1 MKRNYGFLLSV
12 IAAIFAS
19 ALQAG
24 ETENHKGTPNTSSAE
39 NTIETEQTLEIT
51 KAEDEND
58 QWLDT
63 SHSYVVSGA
72 DNIAVWM
79 NQFFGDARTEEEA
92 PYSTLRLRFEQ
103 EYDEQDQFDSDIKL
117 RGKVYLPNL
126 NERVSL
132 LFADEDTGETGR
144 DDLLIDEK
152 DTPDDVTLQFKAS
165 EKKRSRIDFRL
176 GLRSSLHLKSS
187 VRYRYKHP
195 ISDSLLGTYSEEL
208 LHIDGEG
215 FAARTRIEFDKAL
228 SEELL
233 LQWHNRTDWREDIS
247 GFTWSSSLS
256 LDKKLSEKKVIGSFV
271 GASGASRRTEE
282 GSELDNYQI
291 GLRYRQNMFRPWL
304 FGEVQPSYRWTTT
317 YPDDKR
323 ESAAVILFR
332 LEAVFHKD
340 FSE

>member
-1 MKRNYGFLLSV
+1 MTNNKWFLYVVL
-12 IAAIFAS
+12 AALFTS
-19 ALQAG
+19 ATQAADTESTAGRG
-24 ETENHKGTPNTSSAE
+24 EAPGANNTL
-39 NTIETEQTLEIT
+39 ETEQTIEIKKSADT
-51 KAEDEND
+51 ED

-63 SHSYVVSGA
+63 SHSYVVDSA

-126 NERVSL
+126 NERISL